1 MSNITHEEWLQEAVT
16 ALDTKVFEGDLDLL
30 NHAFQISWGKC
41 KGKKITETIQPGD
54 VEDLK
59 LDQFFP
65 TTIVVDY
72 KQSDPI
78 TIMQHLTHECIKAFL
93 GITKGKKFKK
103 TAEKYY
109 FEEPYKEV
117 HCSAY
122 LMDLI
127 NEAYA
132 DVVAKVGA
140 WPGGAVVF
148 PVKEKVKKIN
158 KYTLFCPECG
168 MELTIS
174 KKMFDKY
181 NGALPTCACG
191 SKFARDLEEESQEK
205 EDA

>member
-1 MSNITHEEWLQEAVT
+1 MITHEEWLREAVM

-30 NHAFQISWGKC
+30 IHAFQISWGKC

-54 VEDLK
+54 VEDLGI
-59 LDQFFP
+59 DQFFP

-72 KQSDPI
+72 KQSDPLI
-78 TIMQHLTHECIKAFL
+78 IMQHLAYECIKAFL
-93 GITKGKKFKK
+93 GVTKGKKFKK
-103 TAEKYY
+103 MAEKYY

-117 HCSAY
+117 HCSQY
-122 LMDLI
+122 LLDLI
-127 NEAYA
+127 NEAYTN
-132 DVVAKVGA
+132 VVAKVGE

-148 PVKEKVKKIN
+148 PAPKDKEKKIN

-168 MELTIS
+168 MELSIS

-191 SKFARDLEEESQEK
+191 GKFARDC
-205 EDA
+205 EDEVQA

>member
-1 MSNITHEEWLQEAVT
+1 MITHEEWLQEAVI
-16 ALDTKVFEGDLDLL
+16 ALDARVFEGDLDIL

-54 VEDLK
+54 VEDLAM
-59 LDQFFP
+59 DAFFP

-78 TIMQHLTHECIKAFL
+78 FIMQNLAHECIKAFL
-93 GITKGKKFKK
+93 GVTKGKKFKK
-103 TAEKYY
+103 MAEKYY

-148 PVKEKVKKIN
+148 PTPKEKEKKIN

-191 SKFARDLEEESQEK
+191 AKFARDCEDESQTET
-205 EDA
+205 DA